1 MLAFPKTRLVCRVW
15 SAVLRLFC
23 SDAFVFSRTY
33 AQYASMNEFTCSEH
47 SIRIRMSKIRS
58 TGNQL
63 LVMRDHGVEPRLLM
77 AQSLV
82 IFLVQLLFLQTKLAF
97 ATRFKSKYLATSL
110 QINCKGGGTKKL
122 GGGEARG
129 VQGHSFL
136 LPFRKAWFFLFC
148 IYVGDESTLVAFL
161 VLKCL
166 CYCFLGYLVGE
177 FAKFCGDA

>member
-1 MLAFPKTRLVCRVW
+1 MMRFFYVRL
-15 SAVLRLFC
+15 
-23 SDAFVFSRTY
+23 RTY

-58 TGNQL
+58 TGNQP
-63 LVMRDHGVEPRLLM
+63 LVMRDHGVESSLLM

-110 QINCKGGGTKKL
+110 QINCKGGGTKKSCGGSRPFRKLVTLSRDSVL
-122 GGGEARG
+122 GGSGDM
-129 VQGHSFL
+129 
-136 LPFRKAWFFLFC
+136 PFRKACFLLLC

-166 CYCFLGYLVGE
+166 CFCFLGYLVGE
-177 FAKFCGDA
+177 FAKFCGGA